1 MATIRDVLTLGL
13 RRARVLS
20 SGSTM
25 SAEEAEDGLMFAQ
38 SYYDGLFALNH
49 FGSLTPVTAT
59 TDYTAEA
66 GEFVYADGFTI
77 SLPPTGTDLAAIS
90 IMDSSRANHIF
101 SGSWQSCSGL
111 TLDSY
116 APLSERSLE
125 GLACAIMG
133 NFSPSFGPEATDSL
147 MQSVGRDFTAS
158 LARFNNLSFEVR
170 TPMTI
175 AGVVVF

>member
-13 RRARVLS
+13 RRARVLP

-25 SAEEAEDGLMFAQ
+25 SAEEADDGLKFAQ
-38 SYYDGLFALNH
+38 SYYDSLFALNH
-49 FGSLTPVTAT
+49 FGVLTPVTAT
-59 TDYTAEA
+59 ADYTAEA
-66 GEFVYADGFTI
+66 GDFVYADGFTI
-77 SLPPTGTDLAAIS
+77 SLPSTGTDLAAIS

-101 SGSWQSCSGL
+101 SGLWQSCSAL

-133 NFSPSFGPEATDSL
+133 NFSLSFGSEATDSL
-147 MQSVGRDFTAS
+147 MQATGRSFTAS

-175 AGVVVF
+175 TGAALF